1 MSNPSPLFSTIEYF
15 RNHHFN
21 RCMRNWN
28 KYVDYT
34 GDASEEMMAE
44 WEEILL
50 KDFLNH
56 AREWLN
62 KNKNMVHWKSGL
74 E

>member
-1 MSNPSPLFSTIEYF
+1 
-15 RNHHFN
+15 
-21 RCMRNWN
+21 MRNWN